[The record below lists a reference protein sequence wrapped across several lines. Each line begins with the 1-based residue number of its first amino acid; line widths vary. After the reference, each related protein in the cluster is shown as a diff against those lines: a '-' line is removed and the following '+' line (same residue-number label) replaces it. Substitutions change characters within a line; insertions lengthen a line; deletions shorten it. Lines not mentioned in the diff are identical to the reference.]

1 MSKFLYKLTNENGDT
16 FNYTHWSEGTKHEI
30 AKKLR
35 DNTKPL
41 CSEHYIHAYEN
52 PLVAVFMNPIHSN
65 FKNPILWQATGWVQK
80 RDGQLK
86 CGCFSLKTLKK
97 IPLPALTTNQKTRA
111 AIYCSLIRTQTET
124 YRTWA
129 ANWLSG
135 KDRSAHAAIAAATY
149 AAAYAAA
156 YAAIKAAAEAAYAAT
171 EAATYAATEAAYAAT
186 EAAAEAAT
194 EAAYAATEAEAA
206 ATEAAAAEAAF
217 SSFSL
222 IKILNRAIKEE
233 TA

>member
-1 MSKFLYKLTNENGDT
+1 MSKFLYKLTKENGDT
-16 FNYTHWSEGTKHEI
+16 FNHTHWSEGTKHEI

-52 PLVAVFMNPIHSN
+52 PLVAVFMNPVHSN

-97 IPLPALTTNQKTRA
+97 IPLPALTTNQKIRA

-135 KDRSAHAAIAAATY
+135 KDRSASAATYAATYAVTYAAAYATAY

-156 YAAIKAAAEAAYAAT
+156 SAAASAATDATAYATAYVAT
-171 EAATYAATEAAYAAT
+171 DVAI
-186 EAAAEAAT
+186 
-194 EAAYAATEAEAA
+194 
-206 ATEAAAAEAAF
+206 AAAAADVAAF
-217 SSFSL
+217 SSCSL

>member
-1 MSKFLYKLTNENGDT
+1 MSKFLYKLTDENGDT
-16 FNYTHWSEGTKHEI
+16 FNHTHWSEGTKHEI

-97 IPLPALTTNQKTRA
+97 IPLPALTMNQKIRA

-135 KDRSAHAAIAAATY
+135 KDRSASTAAYAATY
-149 AAAYAAA
+149 AAAAANAAA
-156 YAAIKAAAEAAYAAT
+156 ANAD
-171 EAATYAATEAAYAAT
+171 AATYAA
-186 EAAAEAAT
+186 
-194 EAAYAATEAEAA
+194 AA
-206 ATEAAAAEAAF
+206 ATDATDASDASDAADVTAAF
-217 SSFSL
+217 GSFSL